1 MNGYER
7 RSADVDC
14 GSLYET
20 IRTRFIAI
28 VRDLDPEAQ
37 DRSVEATPEWRVRDV
52 LAHVAGLTED
62 LNAGNI
68 RISDPDA
75 FTRAQVDRHRGSTLD
90 DVIRAWDREAPTFED
105 GLRLFGYQVGNH
117 FVGDL
122 FIHFVD
128 VCASTGQAVDRESE
142 AMWVSL
148 DWYLDSFEAAID
160 EVGLGALEVVTEPE
174 RRVIGHGDVLATV
187 TAAPFEILR
196 ACAGRRS
203 AAQVRAFAW
212 TGDAE
217 RFLPHVS
224 RYSFPATDLKD

>member
-7 RSADVDC
+7 RSTTDC
-14 GSLYET
+14 GALYET
-20 IRTRFIAI
+20 IRARFIAL
-28 VRDLDPEAQ
+28 VRDLNPDAQ

-62 LNAGNI
+62 LNAGNFGTG
-68 RISDPDA
+68 DADA

-90 DVIRAWDREAPTFED
+90 EVVRAWDREAPAFED
-105 GLRLFGYQVGNH
+105 GLRLFGYELGNH

-128 VCASTGQAVDRESE
+128 VCASTGRAIERESA

-148 DWYLDSFEAAID
+148 DWYLDSFEAAVD
-160 EVGLGALEVVTEPE
+160 EFGLGALEVVTEPE

-187 TAAPFEILR
+187 RAAPFEILR

-217 RFLPHVS
+217 RFLGHVS
-224 RYSFPATDLKD
+224 RYSFPATDLQD